1 MKRTIIC
8 KTLGGAF
15 GALYLCFAA
24 TAQAQSSEFGSG
36 FDRAYAPQA
45 TEGRIRF
52 SIPLGESQN
61 RSKTKPRLDFAIRNY
76 NQSSGRQ
83 NDRMRANPNSFNQ
96 TEYSE
101 TRLGFTLESRPQWML
116 NDQLLQLP
124 KGNAHANIGTTG
136 KVGLGVAAVVAVVV
150 VGGIIY
156 LASGDCFLG
165 EAGGEGCGT

>member
-8 KTLGGAF
+8 KILGGAF

-24 TAQAQSSEFGSG
+24 TAQAQFSEFGSG

-61 RSKTKPRLDFAIRNY
+61 RSKTKPRLDFAIRDY
-76 NQSSGRQ
+76 NQSSGRR
-83 NDRMRANPNSFNQ
+83 NDWMRANPNPFNQ

-101 TRLGFTLESRPQWML
+101 TRLGFTLESKPQWML

-124 KGNAHANIGTTG
+124 QNVDRVNIGTAG
-136 KVGLGVAAVVAVVV
+136 KVGVGIAAVVGTVV
-150 VGGIIY
+150 II
-156 LASGDCFLG
+156 LG
-165 EAGGEGCGT
+165 SILLYCSNSNNPECDLGPYD